1 MGCPGRCRPAPREG
15 WSAEG
20 GGNLRRRI
28 ITDRWGMT
36 EVNDTTPIELA
47 ITALRLDAEDRA
59 AVLTLP
65 GVRTF
70 GDLRVVLDRGDAPKE
85 LAVKLKKVLPK

>member
-1 MGCPGRCRPAPREG
+1 
-15 WSAEG
+15 
-20 GGNLRRRI
+20 
-28 ITDRWGMT
+28 MT

-59 AVLTLP
+59 AVLVLP
-65 GVRTF
+65 GVRTL

-85 LAVKLKKVLPK
+85 LAAKLRKVLR